1 MDRSFDTAI
10 GSAHTPRPT
19 TARPGRIRRWLAITA
34 LLLVAA
40 HVVAADPLG
49 RLRADLRLAAA
60 MQPTDTCSQILEAG
74 K

>member
-1 MDRSFDTAI
+1 MQRSFDTAI
-10 GSAHTPRPT
+10 WSAHTPRPS

-49 RLRADLRLAAA
+49 RLRADLRLAAEMNPA
-60 MQPTDTCSQILEAG
+60 DTFAESEEG